1 MLYIDTQGSP
11 RVIVLSLF
19 IDFILPFI
27 VTHQPS
33 AEENALTCLIRS
45 GSTKR
50 LNGALQSTPIVF
62 ILLHPA
68 IAVSVKIPIIVDAIA
83 KIIVFVPVSFI
94 PRIDVPRR
102 TAILAA
108 TVRASFDKEGAA
120 AKIIL
125 VPFRV
130 SVSKM
135 ATSASARRDAPG

>member
-1 MLYIDTQGSP
+1 M
-11 RVIVLSLF
+11 LSLYS
-19 IDFILPFI
+19 IMISVCEPN
-27 VTHQPS
+27 
-33 AEENALTCLIRS
+33 EEWT
-45 GSTKR
+45 
-50 LNGALQSTPIVF
+50 LQSTPIVF

-83 KIIVFVPVSFI
+83 KIIVLVPVSFI

-108 TVRASFDKEGAA
+108 TVGASFDKEGAA
-120 AKIIL
+120 AKIIIL

-130 SVSKM
+130 SASKM